1 LCGANAGME
10 AWKAL
15 AEATSR
21 RTRVLS
27 RNILKYYECDWNYYA
42 LRRS

>member
-1 LCGANAGME
+1 LGGAKAGME

-21 RTRVLS
+21 RTRALS
-27 RNILKYYECDWNYYA
+27 RNMVK
-42 LRRS
+42 